1 MLGTNLSSIKNYL
14 MRVPSMSEKHILHIE
29 DNFHNR
35 RIVRKILEKQGYV
48 LHEAADGVIG
58 FNMIHEM
65 NPPLVLL
72 DISLPGMDGIEIA
85 QRVKADDDLKHII
98 LIAVT
103 ASAMQGDRER
113 FLAAGCD
120 DYLSKPFRSM
130 DLIDLVNQ
138 YYDQIPEPLW
148 SLSEPKDAIHPIEE
162 HAIPA
167 EPAPVEEEPNE
178 SVEEHAILAEPAP
191 IEEEANE
198 SVEEHAILAEPAP
211 VEEEANESVEE
222 HAILAEQ
229 APVEEEPDE
238 SVDSLEDIGLLKTAS
253 LQGLFTDEELDE
265 IVADETP
272 SIEEP
277 EGVEETMEPM
287 FSMSFGEETETED
300 EEDDETITWV
310 MPRKADE
317 LVESISPEE
326 SEVEEEAEDIP
337 IEDVLETL
345 ASTEEEGLSDAEDHP
360 SEESPAE
367 PAESFEEVGWFN
379 NAALQE
385 IYSTEQETDEP
396 PKEETPELDEPEAV
410 DKLLKEVMEMQAE
423 IDEGEGDEE
432 TAWDSPEK
440 TDEFNLETGTLEAP
454 ELAPA
459 PEAEEDEV
467 PALIS
472 PTEAVEKLMAFS
484 DEAPETEP
492 APDLEEEQ
500 PEPVAVLEEDEEAFV
515 DTDDLSDKKHAL
527 KSDEAAVIEP
537 EGAFDEIETI
547 RPDAD
552 EESEMEQAPE
562 VEALE
567 ALIEV
572 EDDSRLDDTSPL
584 KEEVV
589 EPSMAM
595 ASRSKDPTNGTGQLN
610 KKPGKDNENT
620 QQSELTDQ
628 VSRMINPDMI
638 RPADPNV
645 GLESA

>member
-1 MLGTNLSSIKNYL
+1 
-14 MRVPSMSEKHILHIE
+14 MSEKHILHIE

-58 FNMIHEM
+58 YNMLREM

-167 EPAPVEEEPNE
+167 EPAPVEEEPDE
-178 SVEEHAILAEPAP
+178 SVEED
-191 IEEEANE
+191 
-198 SVEEHAILAEPAP
+198 
-211 VEEEANESVEE
+211 
-222 HAILAEQ
+222 AILAEQ

-238 SVDSLEDIGLLKTAS
+238 SVESLEDSGLLKTAS

-265 IVADETP
+265 IVADETL
-272 SIEEP
+272 SKEEP

-287 FSMSFGEETETED
+287 PSMSFGEETETED

-326 SEVEEEAEDIP
+326 SEVEEEAEDIA

-385 IYSTEQETDEP
+385 IYSSEQETDEP

-410 DKLLKEVMEMQAE
+410 DELLKEVMEMQAE

-459 PEAEEDEV
+459 PEAEVDET

-537 EGAFDEIETI
+537 EASYDEGETI
-547 RPDAD
+547 TADAD
-552 EESEMEQAPE
+552 EESEMEQEPE

-567 ALIEV
+567 ALKEV

-584 KEEVV
+584 KEQVG

-595 ASRSKDPTNGTGQLN
+595 ASRSEDPTNGTGQLN
-610 KKPGKDNENT
+610 KKPRKDNENA
-620 QQSELTDQ
+620 QQTELTDQ

-645 GLESA
+645 GLEGA